1 MIINLDPSD
10 FQIEIKE
17 TQKDFIYIKNLI
29 KSMDKVKKV
38 KKLKQKD

>member
-10 FQIEIKE
+10 FQVVIKE

-38 KKLKQKD
+38 KKLK